1 MKKLLWGVLF
11 VLSFAVEAQALT
23 TFKGGVNI
31 LPKPLSES
39 AGKLVYE
46 NNGCAVCHGSQGKG
60 DGPLAG
66 GLDPKPRDFTDLNV
80 MSRISDMSMYH
91 AIKSGITDSAMPA
104 WNLPDEQ
111 IFDLIVYI
119 KTFLANSQTTINICL
134 NEQRTIDLRN
144 LEIDDNHKIDVDRK
158 QFLKLRLKGKKIFI
172 EPEAINLLR
181 HFKETGKKL
190 VRNLVTVTR
199 KGKTRYSA
207 LIAVRV
213 SDCLK

>member
-1 MKKLLWGVLF
+1 MKKLIWVVLF

-23 TFKGGVNI
+23 TFKGGVNV

-39 AGKLVYE
+39 AGKLAYE
-46 NNGCAVCHGSQGKG
+46 NNGCSVCHGIRGKG

-66 GLDPKPRDFTDLNV
+66 GLDPKPRDFTDLDV
-80 MSRISDMSMYH
+80 MSRISDMSMFH
-91 AIKSGITDSAMPA
+91 AIKNGITDSAMPA
-104 WNLPDEQ
+104 WDLPTEQ
-111 IFDLIVYI
+111 IFELIAYI

-134 NEQRTIDLRN
+134 NEQRTIDLSN
-144 LEIDDNHKIDVDRK
+144 LKIDGNHKIEVSPK

-181 HFKETGKKL
+181 NFKETGKKL
-190 VRNLVTVTR
+190 VRNLVTVTH
-199 KGKTRYSA
+199 KGETPYSA
-207 LIAVRV
+207 LIAVRI

>member
-1 MKKLLWGVLF
+1 MLKLMTFKIRFRKRKVVVMKRLLWGVLF

-23 TFKGGVNI
+23 TAKGGVTV

-39 AGKLVYE
+39 AGKLAYE
-46 NNGCAVCHGSQGKG
+46 NNGCAICHGTQGKG

-66 GLDPKPRDFTDLNV
+66 GLDPKPRDFTDLDV

-91 AIKSGITDSAMPA
+91 AIKNGITDSAMPS
-104 WNLPDEQ
+104 WDLPDGQ

-144 LEIDDNHKIDVDRK
+144 INIDDNYKIDVDRK
-158 QFLKLRLKGKKIFI
+158 EFLKLRLKGKEIFI
-172 EPEAINLLR
+172 EPEVINLLR
-181 HFKETGKKL
+181 HL
-190 VRNLVTVTR
+190 DR
-199 KGKTRYSA
+199 KS
-207 LIAVRV
+207 VV
-213 SDCLK
+213 